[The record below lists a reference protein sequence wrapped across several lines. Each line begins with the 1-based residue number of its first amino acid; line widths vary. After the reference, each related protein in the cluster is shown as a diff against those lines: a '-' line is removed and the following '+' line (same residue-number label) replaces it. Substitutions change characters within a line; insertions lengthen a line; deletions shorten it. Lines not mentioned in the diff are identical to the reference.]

1 MSTKWN
7 DNDSYIYDYTPI
19 HDNMKKSISTY
30 ITAIFLAV
38 FMLAGCTGSTDS
50 KPVITVSIQPQ
61 KYFLEKIAGD
71 KWEIKCLLSNGAN
84 PESYDPAMTHLLNLE
99 SSKAYFRMGNI
110 PFESAIINK
119 VHNNNPGL
127 RIYNN
132 SDGIELI
139 TGTHSHGDIKHT
151 DAPDPH
157 TWTSVK
163 NAKIIARNMLDAM
176 NDLDPQ
182 HKETYAKNYRKVVES
197 LDSLDAGLDS
207 LLASSRGKAFVVW
220 HPSLSYFARDYG
232 LRQISLSPEGKEASV
247 NMMQTA
253 VDSARAS
260 GAEILFFQ
268 KEIDSRQAET
278 ANEQIGAKLVNINP
292 LSYNWNK
299 EIINIANAIARQ

>member
-1 MSTKWN
+1 MYKSVS
-7 DNDSYIYDYTPI
+7 SYI
-19 HDNMKKSISTY
+19 M
-30 ITAIFLAV
+30 AIAV
-38 FMLAGCTGSTDS
+38 AAMTLMSCARNIDS

-71 KWEIKCLLSNGAN
+71 RWEVKCLLSNGAN

-119 VHNNNPGL
+119 VHNNNPAL

-132 SDGIELI
+132 SDGIEI
-139 TGTHSHGDIKHT
+139 ISGTHSHGDIKHT

-163 NAKIIARNMLDAM
+163 NARIIARNMYEAM
-176 NDLDPQ
+176 TDLDPE
-182 HKETYAKNYRKVVES
+182 HKNTYSKNYRNLIQS
-197 LDSLDAGLDS
+197 LDSLDASLDS
-207 LLASSRGKAFVVW
+207 ILSPCRGKAFVVW

-247 NMMQTA
+247 NMMQEA

-260 GAEILFFQ
+260 GAEVLFFQ

-278 ANEQIGAKLVNINP
+278 ANEQIGTEMVSINP

>member
-1 MSTKWN
+1 MYKSVS
-7 DNDSYIYDYTPI
+7 SYIMAIAVAAMTLVSCAR
-19 HDNMKKSISTY
+19 SI
-30 ITAIFLAV
+30 
-38 FMLAGCTGSTDS
+38 DS

-71 KWEIKCLLSNGAN
+71 RWEVKCLLSNGAN

-119 VHNNNPGL
+119 VHNNNPAL

-132 SDGIELI
+132 SDGIEI
-139 TGTHSHGDIKHT
+139 ISGTHSHGDIKHT

-163 NAKIIARNMLDAM
+163 NARIIARNMYEAM
-176 NDLDPQ
+176 TDLDPE
-182 HKETYAKNYRKVVES
+182 HKNTYSKNYRNLIQS
-197 LDSLDAGLDS
+197 LDSLDASLDS
-207 LLASSRGKAFVVW
+207 ILSPCRGKAFVVW

-247 NMMQTA
+247 NMMQEA

-260 GAEILFFQ
+260 GAEVLFFQ

-278 ANEQIGAKLVNINP
+278 ANEQIGTEMVSINP

>member
-1 MSTKWN
+1 MYKSVS
-7 DNDSYIYDYTPI
+7 SYI
-19 HDNMKKSISTY
+19 M
-30 ITAIFLAV
+30 AIAV
-38 FMLAGCTGSTDS
+38 AAMTLVSCARNIDS

-71 KWEIKCLLSNGAN
+71 RWEVKCLLSNGAN

-119 VHNNNPGL
+119 VHNNNPAL

-132 SDGIELI
+132 SDGIEI
-139 TGTHSHGDIKHT
+139 ISGTHSHGDIKHT

-163 NAKIIARNMLDAM
+163 NARIIARNMYEAM
-176 NDLDPQ
+176 TDLDPE
-182 HKETYAKNYRKVVES
+182 HKNTYSKNYRNLIQS
-197 LDSLDAGLDS
+197 LDSLDASLDS
-207 LLASSRGKAFVVW
+207 ILSPCRGKAFVVW

-247 NMMQTA
+247 NMMQEA

-260 GAEILFFQ
+260 GAEVLFFQ

-278 ANEQIGAKLVNINP
+278 ANEQIGTEMVSINP

>member
-1 MSTKWN
+1 MYKSVS
-7 DNDSYIYDYTPI
+7 SYIV
-19 HDNMKKSISTY
+19 
-30 ITAIFLAV
+30 AIAV
-38 FMLAGCTGSTDS
+38 AAMTLVSCARNIDS

-71 KWEIKCLLSNGAN
+71 RWEVKCLLSNGAN

-119 VHNNNPGL
+119 VHNNNPAL

-132 SDGIELI
+132 SDGIEI
-139 TGTHSHGDIKHT
+139 ISGTHSHGDIKHT

-163 NAKIIARNMLDAM
+163 NARIIARNMYEAM
-176 NDLDPQ
+176 TDLDPE
-182 HKETYAKNYRKVVES
+182 HKNTYSKNYRNLIQS
-197 LDSLDAGLDS
+197 LDSLDASLDS
-207 LLASSRGKAFVVW
+207 ILSPCRGKAFVVW

-232 LRQISLSPEGKEASV
+232 LRQISLSSEGKEASV
-247 NMMQTA
+247 NMMQEA

-260 GAEILFFQ
+260 GAEVLFFQ

-278 ANEQIGAKLVNINP
+278 ANEQIGTEMVSINP

>member
-1 MSTKWN
+1 M
-7 DNDSYIYDYTPI
+7 
-19 HDNMKKSISTY
+19 
-30 ITAIFLAV
+30 AIAV
-38 FMLAGCTGSTDS
+38 AAMTLVSCARNIDS

-71 KWEIKCLLSNGAN
+71 RWEVKCLLSNGAN

-119 VHNNNPGL
+119 VHNNNPAL

-132 SDGIELI
+132 SDGIEI
-139 TGTHSHGDIKHT
+139 ISGTHSHGDIKHT

-163 NAKIIARNMLDAM
+163 NARIIARNMYEAM
-176 NDLDPQ
+176 TDLDPE
-182 HKETYAKNYRKVVES
+182 HKNTYSKNYRNLIQS
-197 LDSLDAGLDS
+197 LDSLDASLDS
-207 LLASSRGKAFVVW
+207 ILSPCRGKAFVVW

-247 NMMQTA
+247 NMMQEA

-260 GAEILFFQ
+260 GAEVLFFQ

-278 ANEQIGAKLVNINP
+278 ANEQIGTEMVSINP

>member
-1 MSTKWN
+1 MAIAVAAMTLVSCAR
-7 DNDSYIYDYTPI
+7 
-19 HDNMKKSISTY
+19 SI
-30 ITAIFLAV
+30 
-38 FMLAGCTGSTDS
+38 DS

-71 KWEIKCLLSNGAN
+71 RWEVKCLLSNGAN

-119 VHNNNPGL
+119 VHNNNPAL

-132 SDGIELI
+132 SDGIEI
-139 TGTHSHGDIKHT
+139 ISGTHSHGDIKHT

-163 NAKIIARNMLDAM
+163 NARIIARNMYEAM
-176 NDLDPQ
+176 TDLDPE
-182 HKETYAKNYRKVVES
+182 HKNTYSKNYRNLIQS
-197 LDSLDAGLDS
+197 LDSLDASLDS
-207 LLASSRGKAFVVW
+207 ILSPCRGKAFVVW

-247 NMMQTA
+247 NMMQEA

-260 GAEILFFQ
+260 GAEVLFFQ

-278 ANEQIGAKLVNINP
+278 ANEQIGTEMVSINP

>member
-1 MSTKWN
+1 MNKSVS
-7 DNDSYIYDYTPI
+7 SYI
-19 HDNMKKSISTY
+19 M
-30 ITAIFLAV
+30 AIAV
-38 FMLAGCTGSTDS
+38 AAMTLVSCARNIDS

-71 KWEIKCLLSNGAN
+71 RWEVKCLLSNGAN

-119 VHNNNPGL
+119 VHNNNPAL

-132 SDGIELI
+132 SDGIEI
-139 TGTHSHGDIKHT
+139 ISGTHSHGDIKHT

-163 NAKIIARNMLDAM
+163 NARIIARNMYEAM
-176 NDLDPQ
+176 TDLDPE
-182 HKETYAKNYRKVVES
+182 HKNTYSKNYRNLIQS
-197 LDSLDAGLDS
+197 LDSLDASLDS
-207 LLASSRGKAFVVW
+207 ILSPCRGKAFVVW

-247 NMMQTA
+247 NMMQEA

-260 GAEILFFQ
+260 GAEVLFFQ

-278 ANEQIGAKLVNINP
+278 ANEQIGTEMVSINP

>member
-1 MSTKWN
+1 MYKSVS
-7 DNDSYIYDYTPI
+7 SYI
-19 HDNMKKSISTY
+19 M
-30 ITAIFLAV
+30 AIAV
-38 FMLAGCTGSTDS
+38 AAMTLVSCARNIDS

-71 KWEIKCLLSNGAN
+71 RWEVKCLLSNGAN

-119 VHNNNPGL
+119 VHNNNPAL

-132 SDGIELI
+132 SDGIEI
-139 TGTHSHGDIKHT
+139 ISGTHSHGDIKHT

-163 NAKIIARNMLDAM
+163 NARIIARNMYEAM
-176 NDLDPQ
+176 TDLDPE
-182 HKETYAKNYRKVVES
+182 HKNTYSKNYRNLIQS
-197 LDSLDAGLDS
+197 LDSLDASLDS
-207 LLASSRGKAFVVW
+207 ILSPCRGKAFVVW

-247 NMMQTA
+247 NMMQEA

-278 ANEQIGAKLVNINP
+278 ANEQIGTEMVSINP

>member
-1 MSTKWN
+1 MNKIILQ
-7 DNDSYIYDYTPI
+7 YISAALLILSAAFSSCAPRTE
-19 HDNMKKSISTY
+19 
-30 ITAIFLAV
+30 
-38 FMLAGCTGSTDS
+38 S

-71 KWEIKCLLSNGAN
+71 KWEVKCLLSNGAN
-84 PESYDPAMTHLLNLE
+84 PETYDPSMTHLLNLE
-99 SSKAYFRMGNI
+99 TSKAYFRMGNI

-132 SDGIELI
+132 SDGIDVI
-139 TGTHSHGDIKHT
+139 TGTHSHGDIEHA

-163 NAKIIARNMLDAM
+163 NARIIAGNMYDAM
-176 NDLDPQ
+176 VDLDPDN
-182 HKETYAKNYRKVVES
+182 KNKYSRNYRNLMAS
-197 LDSLDAGLDS
+197 LDSLDSSLDS
-207 LLASSRGKAFVVW
+207 LLSPHRGEAFVVW

-247 NMMQTA
+247 NMMQEA
-253 VDSARAS
+253 VDSAKAS
-260 GAEILFFQ
+260 GAGILFFQ

-292 LSYNWNK
+292 LSYNWDK
-299 EIINIANAIARQ
+299 EIKQIANAIASN

>member
-1 MSTKWN
+1 MYKSVS
-7 DNDSYIYDYTPI
+7 SYIMAIAVAAMTLVSCAR
-19 HDNMKKSISTY
+19 SI
-30 ITAIFLAV
+30 
-38 FMLAGCTGSTDS
+38 DS

-71 KWEIKCLLSNGAN
+71 RWEVKCLLSNGAN

-119 VHNNNPGL
+119 VHNNNPAL

-132 SDGIELI
+132 SDGIEI
-139 TGTHSHGDIKHT
+139 ISGTHSHGDIKHT

-163 NAKIIARNMLDAM
+163 NARIIARNMYEAM
-176 NDLDPQ
+176 TDLDPE
-182 HKETYAKNYRKVVES
+182 HKNTYSKNYRNLIQS
-197 LDSLDAGLDS
+197 LDSLDASLDS
-207 LLASSRGKAFVVW
+207 ILSPCRGKAFVVW

-247 NMMQTA
+247 NMMQEA

-278 ANEQIGAKLVNINP
+278 ANEQIGTEMVSINP

>member
-1 MSTKWN
+1 MQKT
-7 DNDSYIYDYTPI
+7 
-19 HDNMKKSISTY
+19 
-30 ITAIFLAV
+30 TAR
-38 FMLAGCTGSTDS
+38 S
-50 KPVITVSIQPQ
+50 
-61 KYFLEKIAGD
+61 
-71 KWEIKCLLSNGAN
+71 SN
-84 PESYDPAMTHLLNLE
+84 
-99 SSKAYFRMGNI
+99 R
-110 PFESAIINK
+110 
-119 VHNNNPGL
+119 
-127 RIYNN
+127 
-132 SDGIELI
+132 
-139 TGTHSHGDIKHT
+139 
-151 DAPDPH
+151 
-157 TWTSVK
+157 
-163 NAKIIARNMLDAM
+163 
-176 NDLDPQ
+176 
-182 HKETYAKNYRKVVES
+182 

-278 ANEQIGAKLVNINP
+278 ANEQIGATLVNINP